1 LEDII
6 DFFPDPVFA
15 IDLDGKV
22 VAWNQ
27 AMAELSGIP
36 AADMLGKG
44 NYEYALPLY
53 GIRRPILIDLAL
65 NWDDEGAKSYKDIK
79 HVNGALVSEVESV
92 TVGQQRRHLWN
103 TARKLYNGDGE
114 CIGAI
119 EIIRDITALRQAEDI
134 RERFE
139 LMAAESRDIILFVN
153 FDDGRILEANEAA
166 VKAYGFS
173 RTELLSMSV
182 SDLRAPEYNHLLGPQ
197 LSEANARGTLFES
210 EHVRRDG
217 TLFPVEVSSR
227 GVDVGGKRI
236 LISIVRDI
244 NERKKF
250 EASQRRQHRRLL
262 LAVSATADAIWEWNL
277 VTQTTYYS
285 PRWYEMLG
293 FADQEIPMTF
303 ENWKKLCHP
312 EDLQPTLDVIQSRLA
327 AADDL
332 GYAVEFRMRAKDG
345 TWVWVLGR
353 GRVVE
358 RSARGEPVLL
368 SGTNTDITDR
378 KRTEAALR
386 ENQERFLRLANSM
399 PQLVWTA
406 DPDGQVDYYNE
417 RHKEYSGIFQMPDGS
432 FHWAPVLHEE
442 DEAPTVEA
450 WRHALRTGEIY
461 QIEHRVQRLNGS
473 YHWHL
478 SRALPVRDSA
488 GRIVKWFGTA
498 TDIDK
503 VKQAEAALRQLNET
517 LEQRVAER
525 SRLAEA
531 RARQLQ
537 ALAVELIEAEER
549 ERRQLSQLLHDD
561 LQQLLAAARMQ
572 LQAAAESLPADP
584 LLENVER
591 LLSESIHKTR
601 RLSHDLSPP
610 VLHHSGLVAILQM
623 LAEKMEE
630 QFGLQ
635 IMLQTTGEQRV
646 ENASLKVFLFRAVQ
660 ELLFNVVK
668 HAGVKSARLG
678 LAGTDTG
685 IEITLSDQ
693 GRGFD
698 PEMIAATVPSAGIGL
713 VSLRERAKAVGGDL
727 VIESAPG
734 QGSRFILT
742 VPVRLNEAEKP
753 QAPAVVLNSGCPIG
767 PTASAK
773 TGCTRV
779 LLVDDHKVMRQGLNM
794 LITGKPDIQVVGE
807 ASNGREAVE
816 RTRQLHPDVIVMD
829 VSMPVMDGVE
839 ATRQI
844 KAEWPGIRVIGL
856 SMMEDVKIDKQM
868 RAAGA
873 EAFVSKTASSA
884 ELLKV
889 IYGIAG

>member
-1 LEDII
+1 
-6 DFFPDPVFA
+6 
-15 IDLDGKV
+15 
-22 VAWNQ
+22 
-27 AMAELSGIP
+27 
-36 AADMLGKG
+36 
-44 NYEYALPLY
+44 
-53 GIRRPILIDLAL
+53 
-65 NWDDEGAKSYKDIK
+65 
-79 HVNGALVSEVESV
+79 VENV

-134 RERFE
+134 RKRYE

-153 FDDGRILEANEAA
+153 FDDGRIVEANKAA
-166 VKAYGFS
+166 MRAYGFS
-173 RTELLSMSV
+173 RTELLSMSI
-182 SDLRAPEYNHLLGPQ
+182 SDLRAPKHNHLLGPQ

-210 EHVRRDG
+210 EHARRDG

-250 EASQRRQHRRLL
+250 EASQRQQHRRLS
-262 LAVSATADAIWEWNL
+262 LAISATADAIWEWNL

-293 FADQEIPMTF
+293 YADQEIPMTF

-332 GYAVEFRMRAKDG
+332 GYAAEFRMRAKDG
-345 TWVWVLGR
+345 AWVWVLGR
-353 GRVVE
+353 GRIVE
-358 RSARGEPVLL
+358 RNARGEPVLL

-378 KRTEAALR
+378 KRT
-386 ENQERFLRLANSM
+386 
-399 PQLVWTA
+399 
-406 DPDGQVDYYNE
+406 
-417 RHKEYSGIFQMPDGS
+417 
-432 FHWAPVLHEE
+432 
-442 DEAPTVEA
+442 
-450 WRHALRTGEIY
+450 
-461 QIEHRVQRLNGS
+461 
-473 YHWHL
+473 
-478 SRALPVRDSA
+478 
-488 GRIVKWFGTA
+488 
-498 TDIDK
+498 
-503 VKQAEAALRQLNET
+503 EAALRQLNET

-572 LQAAAESLPADP
+572 LQAASESLPADP
-584 LLENVER
+584 MLENVER

-660 ELLFNVVK
+660 ELMFNVVK

-698 PEMIAATVPSAGIGL
+698 PGMIAATVPSAGIGL
-713 VSLRERAKAVGGDL
+713 LSLRERAKAVGGDL

-753 QAPAVVLNSGCPIG
+753 QAPAAVLNSGCTIG
-767 PTASAK
+767 PAAVK
-773 TGCTRV
+773 TGCIRV

-816 RTRQLHPDVIVMD
+816 RSRKLHPDVVVMD

-844 KAEWPGIRVIGL
+844 KAEWPGMRVIGL
-856 SMMEDVKIDKQM
+856 SMVEDEKIDKEM

-889 IYGIAG
+889 IYGIAREGEGKKTPM